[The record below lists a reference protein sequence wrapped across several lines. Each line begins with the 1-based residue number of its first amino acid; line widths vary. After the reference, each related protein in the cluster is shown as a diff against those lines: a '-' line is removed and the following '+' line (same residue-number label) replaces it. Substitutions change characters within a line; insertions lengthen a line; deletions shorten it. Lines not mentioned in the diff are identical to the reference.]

1 MKTNH
6 KKKVRVPLTAEQ
18 KIKRRSFISFGAF
31 VALGGG
37 AVAGWKWLLD
47 APEEIPGITGGTRA
61 PLRRAL
67 NKTELF
73 FRNFFSNK
81 HLVKTY
87 PVEDAAKS
95 PRVNSLIGIEDDENF
110 DITAWKL
117 QVKLQNQK
125 SRYITIEEIKALPK
139 TEIVYDFKCVEG
151 WDEIQHWAGVKLSDF
166 LTHFKLENEIQKE
179 YVGLETPNGA
189 YYVGLERESIL
200 HPQTILAYEMN
211 GKPISID
218 HGAPLRL
225 IVPVKYGI
233 KNLKRIGTLSFSNSR
248 PRDYWAEQ
256 GYDYYSGL

>member
-1 MKTNH
+1 MKTPH
-6 KKKVRVPLTAEQ
+6 KKKLKAPLTVEQ
-18 KIKRRSFISFGAF
+18 KINRRSFISFSAFAVLSGGAF
-31 VALGGG
+31 
-37 AVAGWKWLLD
+37 AGWKWLLN
-47 APEEIPGITGGTRA
+47 APEETAGITAGTRA

-87 PVEDAAKS
+87 PVEQAAKN
-95 PRVNSLIGIEDDENF
+95 PRVNSLIGIEDDEDF
-110 DITAWKL
+110 DITRWKL
-117 QVKLQNQK
+117 QVKLNNQK
-125 SRYITIEEIKALPK
+125 TRHITIEEIKALPK

-151 WDEIQHWAGVKLSDF
+151 WDEIQHWSGVKLSDF
-166 LTHFKLENEIQKE
+166 LIHFQLENEAEKQ
-179 YVGLETPNGA
+179 YMGLETPNGA

-200 HPQTILAYEMN
+200 HPQTLLAYEMN
-211 GKPISID
+211 GKTISTE

-233 KNLKRIGTLSFSNSR
+233 KNLKRIGKMSFSDKR